1 MDRISNYQE
10 INDKIK
16 FIKEGKKGIITN
28 FYPDIEIVTCWI
40 NSVNLHFFQNEEK
53 LLLLSTNKDFVN
65 LYFVAASY
73 DSLQNALIHLNHE
86 MSDISFV
93 ADLVGK
99 IPDIGLASDV
109 FIKSGFSEYSKLCR
123 MSRKVSDNDHFAI
136 NSHILPAKI
145 IHAENILDLLYA
157 YFDPV
162 SEQLPGIDEVK
173 KWITNGNT
181 YIYLSDNQ
189 ILGFVIYVNKGYS
202 SYLRY
207 WFVHPEHRDK
217 KIGSALLNK
226 YFSDGKDARL
236 MFFWVI
242 LSNENA
248 VLRYKHYGFQMENFY
263 DIVLTKNLINNETEN
278 N

>member
-1 MDRISNYQE
+1 MDKIFNYQE

-16 FIKEGKKGIITN
+16 FLKEGKKGIITN

-40 NSVNLHFFQNEEK
+40 NSGDLHFFQYAET
-53 LLLLSTNKDFVN
+53 LLLLRNNKDFVN
-65 LYFVAASY
+65 LYFIAVSY
-73 DSLQNALIHLNHE
+73 DSLQKALIHLNQE
-86 MSDISFV
+86 MSDIRFV

-99 IPDIGLASDV
+99 LPDIGPVSDV

-123 MSRKVSDNDHFAI
+123 MSRKVPDNKHFAI

-145 IHAENILDLLYA
+145 IHAENILDLLYT

-173 KWITNGNT
+173 KWITNGNIS
-181 YIYLSDNQ
+181 IYLSDNK
-189 ILGFVIYVNKGYS
+189 ILGFVIYINKGYS

-236 MFFWVI
+236 MFFWVV

>member
-1 MDRISNYQE
+1 MDKIFNYQE

-16 FIKEGKKGIITN
+16 FLKEGKKGIITN
-28 FYPDIEIVTCWI
+28 FYPDIEIVTYWI
-40 NSVNLHFFQNEEK
+40 NSGNLYFIQHAET
-53 LLLLSTNKDFVN
+53 LLLLRSNKDFLN
-65 LYFVAASY
+65 LYFVTASY
-73 DSLQNALIHLNHE
+73 YSLQNALTYLNPE
-86 MSDISFV
+86 MSDIRFV
-93 ADLVGK
+93 VDLVGK
-99 IPDIGLASDV
+99 MPDIILASDI
-109 FIKSGFSEYSKLCR
+109 FIKSGFSEYAKLCR
-123 MSRKVSDNDHFAI
+123 MSRKVSDNEHFAI
-136 NSHILPAKI
+136 NSHILPANI
-145 IHAENILDLLYA
+145 THAENILDLLYT

-162 SEQLPGIDEVK
+162 SEQLPGIDEVN
-173 KWITNGNT
+173 KWIDNGNIS
-181 YIYLSDNQ
+181 IYLSGNK
-189 ILGFVIYVNKGYS
+189 ILGFVIYINKGYS

-207 WFVHPEHRDK
+207 WFVHPQHRDK

>member
-1 MDRISNYQE
+1 MDKIFNYQE

-16 FIKEGKKGIITN
+16 FLKEGKKGIITN

-40 NSVNLHFFQNEEK
+40 NSGDLHFFQYAET
-53 LLLLSTNKDFVN
+53 LLLLRNNKDFVN
-65 LYFVAASY
+65 LYFIAVSY
-73 DSLQNALIHLNHE
+73 DSLQKALIHLNQE
-86 MSDISFV
+86 MSDIRFV

-99 IPDIGLASDV
+99 LPDIGPVSDV

-123 MSRKVSDNDHFAI
+123 MSRKVPDNNHFAI

-145 IHAENILDLLYA
+145 IHAENILDLLYT

-173 KWITNGNT
+173 KWITNGNIS
-181 YIYLSDNQ
+181 IYLSDNK
-189 ILGFVIYVNKGYS
+189 ILGFVIYINKGYS

-236 MFFWVI
+236 MFFWVV

>member
-1 MDRISNYQE
+1 MDKIFNYQE

-16 FIKEGKKGIITN
+16 FLKEGKKGIITN
-28 FYPDIEIVTCWI
+28 FYPDIEVVTRWI
-40 NSVNLHFFQNEEK
+40 NSGDLCFYQHAET
-53 LLLLSTNKDFVN
+53 LLLLRSNKDFMN
-65 LYFVAASY
+65 LYFVSASN
-73 DSLQNALIHLNHE
+73 DSLQSALIHLNQE
-86 MSDISFV
+86 MSNIRLV

-99 IPDIGLASDV
+99 MHDIGLTSDV
-109 FIKSGFSEYSKLCR
+109 FVKSGFAEYTRLCR
-123 MSRKVSDNDHFAI
+123 MSRKISENDHFAI
-136 NSHILPAKI
+136 DSHILPAKN
-145 IHAENILDLLYA
+145 IHAKSILDLLYT

-173 KWITNGNT
+173 KWITNGNIF
-181 YIYLSDNQ
+181 IYLSDDQ
-189 ILGFVIYVNKGYS
+189 ILGFVIYINKGYS

-226 YFSDGKDARL
+226 YFSDSKDARL

-248 VLRYKHYGFQMENFY
+248 VFRYKHYGFQMENFY